1 MPWRARAHALPRC
14 GLSLPERRSS
24 ARGGSFPPLCLAPR
38 RIGGLDIRWQR
49 GAPAPTSS
57 PTSSSSAATT
67 SAPTDVAAA
76 LWLTSH
82 LQSHWAISPR
92 TSTPL
97 LLYSRSQNTK
107 TSFRDGGV
115 GMGEGALH
123 PQGPDPE
130 ARRPRPAN
138 REPANNSAVENWTVR
153 NRQE

>member
-1 MPWRARAHALPRC
+1 MCREEGPAPSRIGEQAHSRAARPA
-14 GLSLPERRSS
+14 GLCNLAWQASRSS
-24 ARGGSFPPLCLAPR
+24 ADGPRLVGGGVPLSLRAWARTGGVSRLGAPR
-38 RIGGLDIRWQR
+38 I
-49 GAPAPTSS
+49 
-57 PTSSSSAATT
+57 
-67 SAPTDVAAA
+67 
-76 LWLTSH
+76 WLTSH
-82 LQSHWAISPR
+82 LPLQWATSPK
-92 TSTPL
+92 TCTPL